1 MDWKQISTV
10 HSRWLPD
17 KSYAWYLF
25 PDRNRAGT
33 PSLNASICKH
43 TIWFSQELTRG
54 FKHCFLILLYHCF
67 LILFCIFF
75 FFLLLKVYFP
85 NCQRKRTQKEFKW
98 GHSKLIYPFSFPMAY
113 LWTDCDRG
121 PDTESWFMI
130 SLASD
135 VLPCCHC
142 VQRDCASQKWS
153 MSIALGRSGPKLRL
167 PENFLNYSALTITF
181 WTLLKELSLLSLLP
195 SPLDNLNHELL
206 SLFTCTNKKQ
216 STNLYVGIHC
226 VREHAWERLT
236 LDKGAFTVNFLQAF
250 FSA

>member
-1 MDWKQISTV
+1 M
-10 HSRWLPD
+10 H
-17 KSYAWYLF
+17 
-25 PDRNRAGT
+25 G
-33 PSLNASICKH
+33 
-43 TIWFSQELTRG
+43 
-54 FKHCFLILLYHCF
+54 
-67 LILFCIFF
+67 IFF
-75 FFLLLKVYFP
+75 LTGIVREHLAWMLAYANTLFGFHKNLHVALNTVSSSFSITVFSFFSVFSFFLLLKVYFP
-85 NCQRKRTQKEFKW
+85 NCQRKRTQKECKW

-195 SPLDNLNHELL
+195 SPLDNMNHELL